1 MTRVLNA
8 VFVRSSARPIP
19 RIIRMI
25 HVAQELDVN
34 CQFVGAHR
42 DKGLPKHDLWS
53 GINVRRVGRYF
64 PLANG
69 SGFLTYCKGV
79 VVFNFACLRLLIKTK
94 PDLVHVSDYDS
105 YLGGWVYSRL
115 YGAKLIYN
123 IHDNL
128 SQRYPVGFIIKGLLN
143 FVEGVF
149 VLGSNI
155 SLVPESFRRDALP
168 AWCRKKVH
176 VVRNTP
182 ELVGDGSPNYVKQ
195 DDDKIRLFFA
205 GWIERGRG
213 IDSLFVLAEDPRLD
227 ITVAGDG
234 DPELVEKIKAN
245 SRIRYLGYLTHAQIM
260 QETMVCHFVYA
271 LYDPV
276 REINIY
282 AAPNKLAEALSCG
295 KPVVMNNEV
304 MLAKTVAD
312 YGCGVLMPYS
322 QVSKVADRLSAIFKD
337 SDQYEKMCQEARL
350 LFDSS
355 YSWSVAKGEIL
366 KIYKSVIG

>member
-8 VFVRSSARPIP
+8 VFIRSSARPIP

-25 HVAQELDVN
+25 HVAQELNVN
-34 CQFVGAHR
+34 CRFVGAHR
-42 DKGLPKHDLWS
+42 DKGLPKVDLWS
-53 GINVRRVGRYF
+53 GINVCRVGRYF

-69 SGFLTYCKGV
+69 TGFLTYLKGV
-79 VVFNFACLRLLIKTK
+79 TVFNYSCFRLLIKTK

-105 YLGGWVYSRL
+105 YLGGWLYSRF
-115 YGAKLIYN
+115 YGVKLIYN

-128 SQRYPVGFIIKGLLN
+128 SQRYPVNFIFKGVLN
-143 FVEGVF
+143 FIEGMF

-155 SLVPESFRRDALP
+155 SLVPEDFRRDALP
-168 AWCRKKVH
+168 AWCRKRVH

-182 ELVGDGSPNYVKQ
+182 ELVDDGSPNYVKQ
-195 DDDKIRLFFA
+195 DAVKIKLFFA
-205 GWIERGRG
+205 GWIEKGRG
-213 IDSLFVLAEDPRLD
+213 IDSLFALAEDPRLD

-234 DPELVEKIKAN
+234 DPALVEKIKAN
-245 SRIRYLGYLTHAQIM
+245 LKIRYLGYLTHAQIM
-260 QETMVCHFVYA
+260 QETTECHFVYA

-295 KPVVMNNEV
+295 KPVVMNDEV
-304 MLAKTVAD
+304 MLAKAVAD

-322 QVSKVADRLSAIFKD
+322 QVSEVADQLSAILKD
-337 SDQYEKMCQEARL
+337 SEQYEKMCQGARL

-355 YSWSVAKGEIL
+355 YSWDVAKGEIL
-366 KIYKSVIG
+366 KIYKSVTD